1 MCFRGKIYRKV
12 FGLIFIVGGYIMRK
26 TKLLARILGLS
37 LGALS
42 LPFMPNSVVQASTV
56 DPAQSAFN
64 ELCNELAE
72 KGGYDSSKS
81 FDEIDGIVYIY
92 CLNGNVAKR
101 KRGVIDLIESSYKKS
116 LELMLR
122 ELSQANYYAAPPV
135 RQFSKTLKR
144 FDGRSM
150 SQLDDLNNW
159 WGFLPG
165 LPTGWRVSGV
175 VTFDDLVNKAIKDSE
190 KLTEKEKKENL
201 KFMRESLGD
210 SVFDYYKNN
219 CDRSYD
225 FDGIAAA
232 LCKYAKTMEDWCEE
246 LRIAY
251 EDKEYP
257 IQYEAIGLIKDWKY
271 DKGFGRRSG
280 LAKWISG
287 ERKWGHT
294 CVNNTICTALNLL
307 L

>member
-1 MCFRGKIYRKV
+1 
-12 FGLIFIVGGYIMRK
+12 MRK

-42 LPFMPNSVVQASTV
+42 LPIMPNATVQASTI
-56 DPAQSAFN
+56 DPAQDAFN
-64 ELCNELAE
+64 ELCNELAANW
-72 KGGYDSSKS
+72 GYDSSKS
-81 FDEIDGIVYIY
+81 FDEINGIVYIY
-92 CLNGNVAKR
+92 CLNGNAVQR
-101 KRGVIDLIESSYKKS
+101 KRGVIELIEKSYRKS

-122 ELSQANYYAAPPV
+122 ELSRANQSNYNAAPPV
-135 RQFSKTLKR
+135 RQFSKTLKK

-165 LPTGWRVSGV
+165 LPTGWRISGI
-175 VTFDDLVNKAIKDSE
+175 VTFDDLVNRAIKDSE

-219 CDRSYD
+219 CDRSYN

-232 LCKYAKTMEDWCEE
+232 ICKYAKTMEDWCEE
-246 LRIAY
+246 LRVAY

-271 DKGFGRRSG
+271 DSGFGRRSG
-280 LAKWISG
+280 LTKIFAG

-294 CVNNTICTALNLL
+294 CVNNTICAALNLL
-307 L
+307 I

>member
-1 MCFRGKIYRKV
+1 
-12 FGLIFIVGGYIMRK
+12 MRK

-42 LPFMPNSVVQASTV
+42 LPSMPNSVVHASTV

-72 KGGYDSSKS
+72 KGGYDSSQS

-165 LPTGWRVSGV
+165 LPTGWRVSGI
-175 VTFDDLVNKAIKDSE
+175 VTFDDLMNKAIKDSE
-190 KLTEKEKKENL
+190 KLTEKEKKKNL
-201 KFMRESLGD
+201 EFMRESLGD
-210 SVFDYYKNN
+210 SFDYYKKN